1 MGTQSPQD
9 VEVGPGHADALGIAA
24 QVLDVVAPRLGLPT
38 DWRALDAGCLARV
51 APGAQRFMPVKVEP
65 KTFFANER
73 TFSGWAR
80 TALATIGI
88 GLGFHV
94 LFGALEPAWLPK
106 VIATVF
112 IALGVVI
119 IWMAER
125 RACAIQSRLSAHKIR
140 TLRSLNIRLIA
151 WVYTL
156 GALSLTVALWLVN
169 GDAIS

>member
-1 MGTQSPQD
+1 MTDDSPSRSD
-9 VEVGPGHADALGIAA
+9 LAED
-24 QVLDVVAPRLGLPT
+24 RT
-38 DWRALDAGCLARV
+38 DLAEDR
-51 APGAQRFMPVKVEP
+51 
-65 KTFFANER
+65 TLLANER

-106 VIATVF
+106 AIATVF
-112 IALGVVI
+112 ITLGVAI
-119 IWMAER
+119 IWMAQR
-125 RACAIQSRLSAHKIR
+125 RACAIQSRLSAHNIR
-140 TLRSLNIRLIA
+140 TLRSLNLRLIA

-156 GALSLTVALWLVN
+156 GALALTIALWLIN